1 MLSNICASIP
11 SPHNMRTIKEHF
23 STTDVMLTLPVLPP
37 DYLELHYVGKS
48 EEERCKIQNGCMY
61 PFAVGLPFLATV
73 VSAQQLTHGEDVKKI
88 VDICLDIQVF
98 LCVLASCTE
107 DSKERRRL
115 EELCSKEGSS
125 DYSEFVIAA
134 RVTLLDLLEAFPS
147 CCPPVERIL
156 EHLPRLQ
163 ARPYSIASSPLQ
175 KPSGSTQ
182 LHIVYSLIELP
193 VLSHGGSDIRYGTC
207 TGWLD
212 SLTKPIQT
220 KRCDDILIDE
230 MEKLKLSNI
239 RGEMKIPIYL
249 RKSSNFKLPEDLSV
263 PLILI
268 GPGTG
273 VAPFIGFLQHRL
285 EEKQRNNEVVI
296 GDIWLFFGCRY
307 KDKDFLYRLELE
319 NYFAEGILTRLFLSF
334 SRDKRKGVEPKYVQD
349 NIRLHSKEFVHQIF
363 EKNSTIY
370 VCGDAKNMGK
380 DVFEVVVSVIEQER
394 AIEEQEAR
402 LLVSE
407 LQSQGR
413 YLQDI
418 WI

>member
-1 MLSNICASIP
+1 MGSDIVFQPGDTIGIIPQNPESEVEKIFKHLNI
-11 SPHNMRTIKEHF
+11 
-23 STTDVMLTLPVLPP
+23 
-37 DYLELHYVGKS
+37 LEGVND
-48 EEERCKIQNGCMY
+48 I
-61 PFAVGLPFLATV
+61 VV
-73 VSAQQLTHGEDVKKI
+73 VSVKPGTLKKKACLPSYI
-88 VDICLDIQVF
+88 PAKTTLKTIFQTCLDIRAVPKKVF